1 MAWSWNFEFC
11 LFNFYK
17 LCSVLIIGHN
27 SAETWYNK
35 IWLTRTSGGMFLK
48 HSLYFGL
55 SQKLNV
61 ELKIGV
67 AEFGSVF

>member
-1 MAWSWNFEFC
+1 
-11 LFNFYK
+11 
-17 LCSVLIIGHN
+17 
-27 SAETWYNK
+27 
-35 IWLTRTSGGMFLK
+35 LK